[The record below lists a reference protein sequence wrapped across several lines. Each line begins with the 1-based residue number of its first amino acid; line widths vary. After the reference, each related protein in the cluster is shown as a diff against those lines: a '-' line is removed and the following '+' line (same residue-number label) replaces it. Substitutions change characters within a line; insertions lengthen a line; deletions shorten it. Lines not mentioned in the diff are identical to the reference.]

1 MRVMFLN
8 FHEFSTYGPSRR
20 DSKWFL
26 KVVLDLSP
34 KGKQKDLTC
43 FGMTGDLR
51 VKKCEDKFARLEI
64 VEKLLRT
71 CPERSNTIGTTL
83 PKNNSMFQVHDKL

>member
-1 MRVMFLN
+1 MKMMFLN
-8 FHEFSTYGPSRR
+8 FHEFSPYGPSRR
-20 DSKWFL
+20 DSLCFL

-51 VKKCEDKFARLEI
+51 VKKCEDKLVRNCRETA
-64 VEKLLRT
+64 KNMPRT
-71 CPERSNTIGTTL
+71 L
-83 PKNNSMFQVHDKL
+83 

>member
-1 MRVMFLN
+1 M
-8 FHEFSTYGPSRR
+8 
-20 DSKWFL
+20 FL

-51 VKKCEDKFARLEI
+51 VKKCEDKF
-64 VEKLLRT
+64 
-71 CPERSNTIGTTL
+71 G
-83 PKNNSMFQVHDKL
+83 